1 MKTSWLAAGAF
12 VIALSIWMAT
22 GLLNQEPATDS
33 ASESSEQPMAVQV
46 QVLDLESIEREI
58 ALQGQLEPI
67 RHLFLK
73 AETSGT
79 IQSINH
85 EKGARVKQ
93 DEPILILDIGGRE
106 NSLAEAQAR
115 VKTAR
120 SEQEAAKS
128 LRQQRL
134 QSQLQLE
141 QAEAALETA
150 LAQLAAVELDISK
163 TTITAPFSGV
173 INELPMDIG
182 ALVERGDVVAEL
194 LDDSEFNVSAQAS
207 QQSVS
212 RLTIGQALTVKLI
225 TGQSLAG
232 RLMYISALADSQT
245 RSFKIEARIE
255 NIAGITAAGISASLI
270 IPVEKIDATFVSP
283 SAMSLGSDGELGVK
297 AVDENDQVRF
307 LPIQMVSTTLD
318 GAWVTGIPADTR
330 VITLGQGFVNVG
342 ETVTP
347 NLANQGNSLTSTG
360 SN

>member
-22 GLLNQEPATDS
+22 GLLNQKPATDS

-93 DEPILILDIGGRE
+93 GEPILILDIGGRE

-163 TTITAPFSGV
+163 TTITVPFSGV
-173 INELPMDIG
+173 INDLPMDIG